1 VCGIKAMSKI
11 MKVSR
16 SGFYKWRKSGLSKRR
31 RDDAILLE
39 IIRPMFHKFKKR
51 YGSPRI
57 FKEMKALGYR
67 IGQKRVERIMRENK
81 LFSTFRKRRNPKTTD
96 SKHDNP
102 ISPNL
107 LNRDFSAAKPNQK
120 LVSDITYLW
129 SKSGWLY
136 LCMIKDLCTKEI
148 IGWSVADHMR
158 TSMVIQALE
167 NAVIRRPPAAG
178 LIFHTDRGSQYAS
191 HAFREKLKGYEM
203 LQSMSGKGNCYDNAA
218 AESFFATLKC
228 ELIFH
233 MEIEDLAHAEKVLF
247 EYIEIFYNRQRRN
260 SSIGYISPA
269 EFAANLAA

>member
-1 VCGIKAMSKI
+1 MSKI
-11 MKVSR
+11 MNISR
-16 SGFYKWRKSGLSKRR
+16 SGFYKWRKSGLSKRKK
-31 RDDAILLE
+31 DDAMFLE
-39 IIRPMFHKFKKR
+39 IIRPLFHKFKKR

-57 FKEMKALGYR
+57 FREMQGLGYR
-67 IGQKRVERIMRENK
+67 LGQKRVERIMCENK
-81 LFSTFRKRRNPKTTD
+81 LFSTYRKRRNPKTTD
-96 SKHDNP
+96 SGHDNP

-129 SKSGWLY
+129 SKKGWLY

-148 IGWSVADHMR
+148 VGWSVADHMR